1 MAASDPSA
9 FAWLLPP
16 SSSSLSLS
24 LTLSLSSSRWDA
36 TLWRALGEARQAV
49 GRTSPNPPVG
59 CVIVDHDGVVVAVGH
74 HEAAGCPHAEVNALD
89 ALVRER
95 GAGAARGL
103 TAVVTLEPCAH
114 TGRTPPCT
122 ERLMAEGIAR
132 VVVGAED
139 PNPRV
144 SGRGVAT
151 LRHAGIDVVMA
162 EGAVATACRC
172 LIAPFA
178 MTMVGHRAFVVLKT
192 ATSLDGRVATR
203 TGASRFITGPVSR
216 GVVHALRDAIDA
228 VIVGRGTVL
237 ADDPALTVRDH
248 HRADGVAIRDP
259 RRVVLDRR
267 AQLPLTARVF
277 DPPGALLVHE
287 PTATP
292 KPIAGIDVVAI
303 DNLDL
308 VELCRLLPSRGISSV
323 MIEAGPRLAAAFLQA
338 GVVDE
343 LWWFHAPVVIGGD
356 GVAAVGSMGVE
367 ALNSSL
373 RGDVLHRAICG
384 DDTLTI
390 LRPRR

>member
-1 MAASDPSA
+1 MAD
-9 FAWLLPP
+9 
-16 SSSSLSLS
+16 
-24 LTLSLSSSRWDA
+24 
-36 TLWRALGEARQAV
+36 
-49 GRTSPNPPVG
+49 
-59 CVIVDHDGVVVAVGH
+59 
-74 HEAAGCPHAEVNALD
+74 
-89 ALVRER
+89 
-95 GAGAARGL
+95 
-103 TAVVTLEPCAH
+103 
-114 TGRTPPCT
+114 
-122 ERLMAEGIAR
+122 
-132 VVVGAED
+132 
-139 PNPRV
+139 
-144 SGRGVAT
+144 
-151 LRHAGIDVVMA
+151 
-162 EGAVATACRC
+162 GAVARACRS

-228 VIVGRGTVL
+228 VVVGRGTVL
-237 ADDPALTVRDH
+237 ADDPALSVRDH

-292 KPIAGIDVVAI
+292 KPMAGIDGIAL

-308 VELCRLLPSRGISSV
+308 LQLCRLLPSRGISSV
-323 MIEAGPRLAAAFLQA
+323 LVEAGPRLAAAFLQA

-343 LWWFHAPVVIGGD
+343 LWWFHAPLLIGGD
-356 GVAAVGSMGVE
+356 GVAAVGSLGVE
-367 ALNSSL
+367 ALTSSL
-373 RGDVLHRAICG
+373 RGDVLHHAHCG